1 MERGTIVPLFV
12 MVMRYDDEFGKGFFS
27 LFFFSSFL
35 FSFFLL
41 LLQGR
46 ESSLVGLLTWLLGES
61 KKERKE
67 RGDEWLLTGTRRRSR
82 RCAMDE

>member
-27 LFFFSSFL
+27 LFFLLSPFL
-35 FSFFLL
+35 FSSSSSRE
-41 LLQGR
+41 R

-67 RGDEWLLTGTRRRSR
+67 RGDEWLLTGTRRRR